1 MVFSFNER
9 IITCLSES
17 DINEP
22 DYLTMNK
29 ITQSA
34 QNNKETSHL
43 GVEYISQYSHFL
55 DKERKVKDIMLVNSK
70 VPNIVTTG
78 K

>member
-1 MVFSFNER
+1 MKN
-9 IITCLSES
+9 
-17 DINEP
+17 
-22 DYLTMNK
+22 LTK
-29 ITQSA
+29 SV
-34 QNNKETSHL
+34 QNNKETSNL

-70 VPNIVTTG
+70 IPLKEILI